1 MKIISSKFVVVLFAA
16 MLSLPMTF
24 AFAADWDGGES
35 FDLGG
40 WSGGSYGDDW
50 SGGSYSDWSGGSYG
64 DDWSGGSYGYDWSG
78 NSYGDD
84 WSGGSYGYDWSG
96 GSYGDDWSGGSY
108 GDDWSGGS
116 FDEYPGYDEYTENP
130 GYDQYNEFPGYDE
143 YGENPG
149 YDDGVYY
156 DGECGCYAYGDEY
169 DYEVTDTYGSYGSS
183 GYSSGKGFSIPSFTS
198 SGFSYAKPMSF
209 SSPSYPTYTPTYT
222 PPAKTTG
229 GNSSVSNVTN
239 TTITNVDNSINDSF
253 NNYNS
258 GNTIISTA
266 PLTYATPQ
274 YPIVYTHPA
283 PYCQIYQASSAS
295 GYGVNSVY
303 LSWTSSNASSAYLSN
318 VGSVNVN
325 GSTTVWPTY
334 GMTYT
339 LTVYGLNGQS
349 AQCQVAVNAY
359 SAPYVSLTQI
369 PYTGFDFGT
378 IGNAMY
384 WAGLA
389 IFALGA
395 GYLAVYYL
403 PRTVLGKAGIPAVA
417 FAGVRTRKQ
426 FAPIVAPKAPIMV
439 EKEVEAKLSPIVN
452 AIRKAGTLDSMA
464 IVDRKDGSMPKIVIS
479 RD

>member
-1 MKIISSKFVVVLFAA
+1 MKSLKMISVGFVATLFVATIVLVAA
-16 MLSLPMTF
+16 PS
-24 AFAADWDGGES
+24 AVIADE
-35 FDLGG
+35 
-40 WSGGSYGDDW
+40 WSGDWGGDW
-50 SGGSYSDWSGGSYG
+50 SGDASDNYFGDWSGDASGNYYG
-64 DDWSGGSYGYDWSG
+64 DWSGDYGGDWSG
-78 NSYGDD
+78 DYGGD
-84 WSGGSYGYDWSG
+84 WSGDYGCGYGCGDWSG
-96 GSYGDDWSGGSY
+96 DYGCDYSCGDWSGDYGCDSY
-108 GDDWSGGS
+108 CGD
-116 FDEYPGYDEYTENP
+116 YD
-130 GYDQYNEFPGYDE
+130 YDY
-143 YGENPG
+143 
-149 YDDGVYY
+149 
-156 DGECGCYAYGDEY
+156 ECGCYDYDGDYDYDEY
-169 DYEVTDTYGSYGSS
+169 YEETYYDEGCDCYSYSS
-183 GYSSGKGFSIPSFTS
+183 PSYSSGGSKGFSIPSFSS
-198 SGFSYAKPMSF
+198 SGFSYAKPMTF
-209 SSPSYPTYTPTYT
+209 SSPSYPVYN
-222 PPAKTTG
+222 PPAKATG

-266 PLTYATPQ
+266 PLAYATPQ

-325 GSTTVWPTY
+325 GSTTVWPTHST
-334 GMTYT
+334 TYT
-339 LTVYGLNGQS
+339 LTVYGSNGQS

-384 WAGLA
+384 WLGLA
-389 IFALGA
+389 VFALGA

-417 FAGVRTRKQ
+417 FAGVRTRKY
-426 FAPIVAPKAPIMV
+426 APVVAAKAPILV
-439 EKEVEAKLSPIVN
+439 EKEAAEVKVAPIVN